1 MRNIILITKREYL
14 TQVKK
19 KSFILLTLFTPLLI
33 ILFGGI
39 IGFIFKANETFS
51 RIQVLDKSGMIA
63 QHLKSTD
70 RISYE
75 IINEDNTQ
83 TIKSNLKK
91 EETIDGI
98 LIIPAL
104 NEQGLSVLQKEI
116 KLLVNKNIGYDNKDL
131 ISKDLNEI
139 IQREKIKSLGL
150 NEGQIKDIEKEIS
163 INVENINDK
172 NNTDSDL
179 SFKVKSF
186 IGGVSM
192 YVVFMFIILYGVRV
206 MRSVLEEKNT
216 RVVEV
221 IISSVKPFELMAGK
235 IFGVTLV
242 AFTQFSIWI
251 TMVISAN
258 FLIGTELSTGTISQI
273 PIMSNST
280 DKQEVIHNVFSVIN
294 EIDFPLLIVVFL
306 LYFILG
312 YIFYSS
318 IYAAIG
324 SAVDNETETQQ
335 FTLIGMIPLIISV
348 YGSVSIINNP
358 DGPIAFWLSIIP
370 LTSPITMITRMP
382 FGVPIWQIFLSLM
395 LLVGAVVLMIFLA
408 SKIYRIG
415 ILTYGN
421 KITWKELWKWI
432 RQ

>member
-75 IINEDNTQ
+75 IIKEDNTK

-98 LIIPAL
+98 LILPAL

-179 SFKVKSF
+179 
-186 IGGVSM
+186 
-192 YVVFMFIILYGVRV
+192 
-206 MRSVLEEKNT
+206 
-216 RVVEV
+216 
-221 IISSVKPFELMAGK
+221 
-235 IFGVTLV
+235 
-242 AFTQFSIWI
+242 
-251 TMVISAN
+251 
-258 FLIGTELSTGTISQI
+258 
-273 PIMSNST
+273 
-280 DKQEVIHNVFSVIN
+280 
-294 EIDFPLLIVVFL
+294 
-306 LYFILG
+306 
-312 YIFYSS
+312 
-318 IYAAIG
+318 
-324 SAVDNETETQQ
+324 
-335 FTLIGMIPLIISV
+335 
-348 YGSVSIINNP
+348 
-358 DGPIAFWLSIIP
+358 
-370 LTSPITMITRMP
+370 
-382 FGVPIWQIFLSLM
+382 
-395 LLVGAVVLMIFLA
+395 
-408 SKIYRIG
+408 
-415 ILTYGN
+415 
-421 KITWKELWKWI
+421 
-432 RQ
+432 

>member
-1 MRNIILITKREYL
+1 
-14 TQVKK
+14 
-19 KSFILLTLFTPLLI
+19 
-33 ILFGGI
+33 
-39 IGFIFKANETFS
+39 
-51 RIQVLDKSGMIA
+51 
-63 QHLKSTD
+63 
-70 RISYE
+70 
-75 IINEDNTQ
+75 
-83 TIKSNLKK
+83 
-91 EETIDGI
+91 
-98 LIIPAL
+98 
-104 NEQGLSVLQKEI
+104 
-116 KLLVNKNIGYDNKDL
+116 
-131 ISKDLNEI
+131 
-139 IQREKIKSLGL
+139 
-150 NEGQIKDIEKEIS
+150 
-163 INVENINDK
+163 
-172 NNTDSDL
+172 
-179 SFKVKSF
+179 
-186 IGGVSM
+186 
-192 YVVFMFIILYGVRV
+192 

-280 DKQEVIHNVFSVIN
+280 DKQEAIHNIFSVIN

-370 LTSPITMITRMP
+370 LTSPIAMITRMP